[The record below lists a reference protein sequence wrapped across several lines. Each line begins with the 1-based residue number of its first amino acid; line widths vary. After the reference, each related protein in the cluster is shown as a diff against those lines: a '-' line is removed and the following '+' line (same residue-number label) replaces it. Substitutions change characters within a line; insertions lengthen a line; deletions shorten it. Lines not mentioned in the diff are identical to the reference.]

1 MERYQNYK
9 NEFLHINQNIL
20 DLLAQASAI
29 PYLSSDAFVKWRSA
43 CDSLSTQVK
52 EELLRVAV
60 VGSIKSGKSTFLNAL
75 FAGDYLKRGAGV
87 VTSVITRIRSG
98 KNISA
103 HLYFKSLPEVNSEIE
118 QALTLLP
125 TLGRDLT
132 LEKFDIRDPAMRKAL
147 KEALTSLPLE
157 HRVVED
163 SLNLNTVLLNCYLQG
178 FEHVEKMLPADNDA
192 PKEIAIDFADHH
204 RYVADDSLAVYLK
217 DIQLEIDSESILPM
231 IEFADCQGS
240 DSPNPLHLA
249 MIQDYMQVNHLM
261 IYVISSRTGLRRAD
275 IKFLTMIRK
284 MGIMDH
290 VLFAV
295 NCDMS
300 EHESSQ
306 DLKALIGAIEQD
318 LKLFHPD
325 PSIYAFS
332 ALFNLFKY
340 RPGNL
345 PEKDRLRVEQWQKQT
360 DLAEFSNRQSEKFR
374 EEFTRQLT
382 YQRSILLL
390 GNHLS
395 RQRSIISGLQ
405 QWIRLNQAVVSRND
419 KDTKTV
425 IKSIQRQQKRLNQIQ
440 VMIMTTLNG
449 AATRIKKEV
458 NNDVNRFFDTHSGG
472 ILKHVIENI
481 RSYSVTYTKFKD
493 TLADSGFTNALYL
506 VFQEFKL
513 GLDSIMADI
522 VNPELIQFVRAEEEK
537 IWKHFSAVVEP
548 FSAIIQNALQESETL
563 LTSSTQSDENHL
575 PERTSPINLPGKDA
589 LLENADINPP
599 SMATILN
606 YSNEIKTDAIMH
618 LGYYSVVRVVKNVF
632 SKRKGED
639 WESQLKALQ
648 AGVKRMKR
656 ISEKAVAEQFRNY
669 RENLKFMY
677 LHRVIDSI
685 VKQLSEVL
693 LDQFQAYDTDV
704 AALVSRLD
712 GHLSD
717 RVAASED
724 LARIDS
730 TADLLGERV
739 KILRDQ
745 IVN

>member
-9 NEFLHINQNIL
+9 NEFLHINQNIV
-20 DLLAQASAI
+20 DLLSQASEI
-29 PYLSSDAFVKWRSA
+29 PYLTSDAFVKWRTA
-43 CDSLSTQVK
+43 CNSLSTQVK
-52 EELLRVAV
+52 EEVLRVAV

-75 FAGDYLKRGAGV
+75 FKGDYLKRGAGV

-98 KNISA
+98 ERFSA
-103 HLYFKSLPEVNSEIE
+103 RLYFKSLPEVNSEIE

-125 TLGRDLT
+125 TVGRGVA
-132 LEKFDIRDPAMRKAL
+132 LEKFDIRDPAMRETL
-147 KEALTSLPLE
+147 KEVLTSLPLE
-157 HRVVED
+157 HRIVED
-163 SLNLNTVLLNCYLQG
+163 SLNLNTVLLNCYLKG
-178 FEHVEKMLPADNDA
+178 FQKVKDMLPSHKDA
-192 PKEIAIDFADHH
+192 PREVAIEFADHH

-217 DIQLEIDSESILPM
+217 DIQLEIDAANIPPM

-300 EHESSQ
+300 EHESTQ
-306 DLKALIGAIEQD
+306 DLLALIKTIEQD
-318 LKLFHPD
+318 LKLFHPE

-332 ALFNLFKY
+332 ALFNLFKAH
-340 RPGNL
+340 PANL
-345 PEKDRLRVEQWQKQT
+345 PEKDHLRVEQWRKQSE
-360 DLAEFSNRQSEKFR
+360 LAEFSDRQSERFLS
-374 EEFTRQLT
+374 EFNLQLT
-382 YQRSILLL
+382 HQRSILLL

-395 RQRSIISGLQ
+395 RQRSILSGLQ
-405 QWIRLNQAVVSRND
+405 QWIRLNRAVVTRND
-419 KDTKTV
+419 NDTKSV
-425 IKSIQRQQKRLNQIQ
+425 INTIQRQQKRLNQIQ
-440 VMIMTTLNG
+440 VMIMNTLNG
-449 AATRIKKEV
+449 AATKIKKEV
-458 NNDVNRFFDTHSGG
+458 NNDVNRFFDTQSGG
-472 ILKHVIENI
+472 ILKHVVENI
-481 RSYSVTYTKFKD
+481 RNYSVTYTKYKD
-493 TLADSGFTNALYL
+493 TLSDSGFTNALYL

-513 GLDSIMADI
+513 GLDTIMADI
-522 VNPELIQFVRAEEEK
+522 VNPELIQFVRAEEER
-537 IWKHFSAVVEP
+537 IWQHFSAVVDP
-548 FSAIIQNALQESETL
+548 FAAIIQNALHESDAL
-563 LTSSTQSDENHL
+563 LTGNTQPDEDRLSDK
-575 PERTSPINLPGKDA
+575 TSPINLPGKDA
-589 LLENADINPP
+589 LLETANIKQP

-606 YSNEIKTDAIMH
+606 YSTEIKTDAIMH
-618 LGYYSVVRVVKNVF
+618 LGYYSMVRMVKNVF

-639 WESQLKALQ
+639 WQSQVRALQ
-648 AGVKRMKR
+648 AGVKRMKQ
-656 ISEKAVAEQFRNY
+656 ISEKAIEEQCRNY

-685 VKQLSEVL
+685 VQQLSEIL

-712 GHLSD
+712 GHLSE
-717 RVAASED
+717 RVGAAEE

-730 TADLLGERV
+730 TADLLGDRV
-739 KILRDQ
+739 RLLRDE

>member
-9 NEFLHINQNIL
+9 NEFLHINQNIV
-20 DLLAQASAI
+20 DLLSQASEI
-29 PYLSSDAFVKWRSA
+29 PYLSSDAFVKWRTA
-43 CDSLSTQVK
+43 CNSLSTQVK
-52 EELLRVAV
+52 EEVLRVAV

-75 FAGDYLKRGAGV
+75 FKGDYLKRGAGV

-98 KNISA
+98 ESVSA
-103 HLYFKSLPEVNSEIE
+103 RLYFKSLPEVNSEIE

-125 TLGRDLT
+125 TVGRGVA
-132 LEKFDIRDPAMRKAL
+132 LEKFDIRDLAMREAL
-147 KEALTSLPLE
+147 KEVLTSLPLE
-157 HRVVED
+157 HRIVED

-178 FEHVEKMLPADNDA
+178 FEQVKDMLPSYKDA
-192 PKEIAIDFADHH
+192 PKEVAIEFADHH

-217 DIQLEIDSESILPM
+217 DIQLEIDAANIPPM

-249 MIQDYMQVNHLM
+249 MIQDYMQINHLM

-300 EHESSQ
+300 EHESTQ
-306 DLKALIGAIEQD
+306 DLLALIETIEQD
-318 LKLFHPD
+318 LKLFHPE

-332 ALFNLFKY
+332 ALFNLFKAH
-340 RPGNL
+340 PANL
-345 PEKDRLRVEQWQKQT
+345 PEKDHLRVEQWRKQS
-360 DLAEFSNRQSEKFR
+360 DLAEFSDRQSERFLN
-374 EEFTRQLT
+374 EFNLQLT
-382 YQRSILLL
+382 HQRSILLL

-395 RQRSIISGLQ
+395 RQRSILSGLQ
-405 QWIRLNQAVVSRND
+405 QWIRLNRAVVTRND
-419 KDTKTV
+419 NDTKSV
-425 IKSIQRQQKRLNQIQ
+425 ITTIQRQQKRLNQIQ
-440 VMIMTTLNG
+440 VMIMNTLNG
-449 AATRIKKEV
+449 AATKIKKEV

-472 ILKHVIENI
+472 ILKHVVENI
-481 RSYSVTYTKFKD
+481 RNYSVTYTKFKD
-493 TLADSGFTNALYL
+493 TLSDSGFTNALYL

-513 GLDSIMADI
+513 GLDTIMADI
-522 VNPELIQFVRAEEEK
+522 VNPELIQFVRAEEER
-537 IWKHFSAVVEP
+537 IWQHFSAVVDP
-548 FSAIIQNALQESETL
+548 FAAIIQNALHESDTL
-563 LTSSTQSDENHL
+563 LTSNTQPDEDRLSDK
-575 PERTSPINLPGKDA
+575 TSPINLPGKDA
-589 LLENADINPP
+589 LLETANIKPP

-606 YSNEIKTDAIMH
+606 YSTDIKTDAIMH
-618 LGYYSVVRVVKNVF
+618 LGYYAMLRMVKNVF
-632 SKRKGED
+632 SKRKKED
-639 WESQLKALQ
+639 WESQVKALQ
-648 AGVKRMKR
+648 AGVKRMKQ
-656 ISEKAVAEQFRNY
+656 ISEKAIEEQCRNY

-685 VKQLSEVL
+685 VQQLSEIL

-712 GHLSD
+712 GHLSE
-717 RVAASED
+717 RVGAAEE

-730 TADLLGERV
+730 SADLLGERV
-739 KILRDQ
+739 RLLRDE

>member
-9 NEFLHINQNIL
+9 NEFLLINQNII
-20 DLLAQASAI
+20 DLLSQASTI
-29 PYLSSDAFVKWRSA
+29 PFLTSDAFVKWRSA
-43 CDSLSTQVK
+43 CNHLSTQVK
-52 EELLRVAV
+52 EEVLRVAV

-75 FAGDYLKRGAGV
+75 LKGDYLKRGAGV

-98 KNISA
+98 EKISA
-103 HLYFKSLPEVNSEIE
+103 RLYFKSLPEVNSEIE

-125 TLGRDLT
+125 TLGRDLA
-132 LEKFDIRDPAMRKAL
+132 LEKFDIREPALREAL
-147 KEALTSLPLE
+147 NEVLTSLPLE
-157 HRVVED
+157 HRIVED

-178 FEHVEKMLPADNDA
+178 FEAVEVMLPSDNDA

-204 RYVADDSLAVYLK
+204 RYVADDSLAIYLK
-217 DIQLEIDSESILPM
+217 DIQLEINAASIMPM

-306 DLKALIGAIEQD
+306 DLMELIKTIEQD
-318 LKLFHPD
+318 LKLFHPE

-332 ALFNLFKY
+332 ALFNLFKIH
-340 RPGNL
+340 PTNL
-345 PEKDRLRVEQWQKQT
+345 PEKDRLRVEQWQKQS
-360 DLAEFSNRQSEKFR
+360 DLAEFSDRQSEQFLTD
-374 EEFTRQLT
+374 FNRQLT
-382 YQRSILLL
+382 HQRSILLL

-395 RQRSIISGLQ
+395 RQRSILSGLQ

-419 KDTKTV
+419 KDTKSV
-425 IKSIQRQQKRLNQIQ
+425 IKTIQRQQKRLNQIQ
-440 VMIMTTLNG
+440 VMIMNTLTG
-449 AATRIKKEV
+449 AANKIKKDV

-472 ILKHVIENI
+472 ILKHVVENI
-481 RSYSVTYTKFKD
+481 RNYSVTYTKFKD

-513 GLDSIMADI
+513 GLDTIMADI

-537 IWKHFSAVVEP
+537 IWQHFSAVVDP
-548 FSAIIQNALQESETL
+548 FSAIIQNALHESETL
-563 LTSSTQSDENHL
+563 LTSNTQPDEDHL
-575 PERTSPINLPGKDA
+575 TDRTSPINLPGKDA
-589 LLENADINPP
+589 LLENADIKPP

-606 YSNEIKTDAIMH
+606 YSNEIKTDAILH
-618 LGYYSVVRVVKNVF
+618 LSYYSVVRMVKNVF

-656 ISEKAVAEQFRNY
+656 ISEKAIEEQCRNY

-677 LHRVIDSI
+677 LHKVIDSI
-685 VKQLSEVL
+685 VEQLSEIL

-704 AALVSRLD
+704 AALVGRLD
-712 GHLSD
+712 GHLSE
-717 RVAASED
+717 RVAAAEE
-724 LARIDS
+724 LAKIDS
-730 TADLLGERV
+730 TADLLRERV
-739 KILRDQ
+739 RLLRDQ